1 MNQSANHPSIHP
13 SISNIHFHLF
23 PQLNPAELTKTFSRL
38 TELTLSCTK
47 IPEAIFLLKSLA
59 KNSSLTRW
67 HNLTERWWM
76 LTKSRQHWLG
86 VSLSCPS
93 QAHNQLLSQL
103 QLRLRPVHWLLL
115 HTNRIA
121 GKKTLPC
128 FLSSLNILQVRA
140 FANLSQLHLIRVEL
154 NTLQLVPLFEA
165 IAKGNYEEVTLSAM
179 DLSQVVSF

>member
-1 MNQSANHPSIHP
+1 MNQSANHPSNHKY
-13 SISNIHFHLF
+13 NIHFHLF

-47 IPEAIFLLKSLA
+47 IPEAILLLESLA

-76 LTKSRQHWLG
+76 STKSRQHWLG
-86 VSLSCPS
+86 VSLSCLP

-103 QLRLRPVHWLLL
+103 QLRLRPVRWLLL

-121 GKKTLPC
+121 GKKNT
-128 FLSSLNILQVRA
+128 SSFSIISKYSAGESIFQPEPVAPDQSRA
-140 FANLSQLHLIRVEL
+140 QHLAAGS
-154 NTLQLVPLFEA
+154 PLR
-165 IAKGNYEEVTLSAM
+165 GNR
-179 DLSQVVSF
+179 

>member
-1 MNQSANHPSIHP
+1 MRTIHP

-47 IPEAIFLLKSLA
+47 ILHPPQAIVLLESLA

-76 LTKSRQHWLG
+76 STKSRQHWLG

-93 QAHNQLLSQL
+93 QAHNWFLSQL
-103 QLRLRPVHWLLL
+103 QLWLRPVHWLLQ

-121 GKKTLPC
+121 GKENT
-128 FLSSLNILQVRA
+128 SSFSIISKYSPGESIFQPEPVA
-140 FANLSQLHLIRVEL
+140 PDQSGAQHLAAGS
-154 NTLQLVPLFEA
+154 PLR
-165 IAKGNYEEVTLSAM
+165 GNR
-179 DLSQVVSF
+179 